1 MTKTAV
7 KESTKD
13 MTETTEKEKSVDNM
27 IANIEKGIKKI
38 EEHEKA
44 LDESGKELEKV
55 RAELKSQKLQKA
67 QLTQTQ
73 VKKEEPQT
81 ALTVKELEALGSK
94 LSSIIKQI
102 TVTNYGI
109 DATMMIKEVDPAYSV
124 FSLRRLM
131 GAIFEQNQFL
141 IAELGTIGAI
151 LSMNDNREDIE
162 ASREVI

>member
-7 KESTKD
+7 KGNDLATTLIKLEETKKTSKKTQKRLEEA
-13 MTETTEKEKSVDNM
+13 MEK
-27 IANIEKGIKKI
+27 
-38 EEHEKA
+38 
-44 LDESGKELEKV
+44 
-55 RAELKSQKLQKA
+55 LKPQK
-67 QLTQTQ
+67 TQPTQNQ
-73 VKKEEPQT
+73 VKEEEPQT

-102 TVTNYGI
+102 TLINYGI

-141 IAELGTIGAI
+141 IKELDTIGAI

-162 ASREVI
+162 AVRKVI

>member
-1 MTKTAV
+1 MTKSTA
-7 KESTKD
+7 KEITKD
-13 MTETTEKEKSVDNM
+13 MTETTAKEKSVDNM

-38 EEHEKA
+38 EEHEKV

-55 RAELKSQKLQKA
+55 RAELKPQK
-67 QLTQTQ
+67 TQPTQNQ

-102 TVTNYGI
+102 TLTNYGI

-141 IAELGTIGAI
+141 IEELDTIGSI
-151 LSMNDNREDIE
+151 LSMNGSREDIE
-162 ASREVI
+162 ATREII

>member
-7 KESTKD
+7 KEITKD
-13 MTETTEKEKSVDNM
+13 MTETTEKEKSIDNM

-55 RAELKSQKLQKA
+55 RAELKPQKTRP
-67 QLTQTQ
+67 TQNQ
-73 VKKEEPQT
+73 VKEEPQT
-81 ALTVKELEALGSK
+81 ALTVKELEALGGK

-102 TVTNYGI
+102 TITNYGI
-109 DATMMIKEVDPAYSV
+109 DATMMLKEADLAYSV
-124 FSLRRLM
+124 FSFRRLM

-141 IAELGTIGAI
+141 IEELDTIGAI
-151 LSMNDNREDIE
+151 LSMNSSREDIE
-162 ASREVI
+162 AVREVI

>member
-7 KESTKD
+7 KEITKD
-13 MTETTEKEKSVDNM
+13 MTETTEKEKSIDNM

-38 EEHEKA
+38 EKHEKV

-55 RAELKSQKLQKA
+55 RAELRPHKTQPA
-67 QLTQTQ
+67 QNQ

-81 ALTVKELEALGSK
+81 VLTVKELKALGGK

-109 DATMMIKEVDPAYSV
+109 DATMMMKEVDPAYSV
-124 FSLRRLM
+124 FSLRRLT

-141 IAELGTIGAI
+141 IEELDTIGSI
-151 LSMNDNREDIE
+151 LSMNDSREDIE
-162 ASREVI
+162 AVREII